1 MEYKLEY
8 SGKIPKHVIVS
19 GDVMDLFYTRKI
31 NAQELVLV
39 MTFIDI
45 LQNKEGTSSTIS
57 TTNNKLSEITGFSR
71 RSIISYIKSLES
83 NGIINISRDCKLYLK
98 KEKKQYEQ
106 TRLIKLNMYV
116 R

>member
-1 MEYKLEY
+1 MEIKLGY
-8 SGKIPKHVIVS
+8 NGDMPKHVIVS
-19 GDVMDLFYTRKI
+19 GDIMNLFYTKKI

-45 LQNKEGTSSTIS
+45 LQNKEGPSKTVS
-57 TTNNKLSEITGFSR
+57 TTNKKLVDITGFSR
-71 RSIISYIKSLES
+71 RSIITYIKNLEA
-83 NGIINISRDCKLYLK
+83 NKVIYIERECKMYLK
-98 KEKKQYEQ
+98 DGEKEYEQ